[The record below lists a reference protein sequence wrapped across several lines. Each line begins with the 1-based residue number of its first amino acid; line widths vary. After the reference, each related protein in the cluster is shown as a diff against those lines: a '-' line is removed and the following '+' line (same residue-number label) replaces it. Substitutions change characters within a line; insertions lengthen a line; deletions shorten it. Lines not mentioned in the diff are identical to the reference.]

1 MIAALQPQPAW
12 LDSSALL
19 PTSREGQGE
28 NLKRWI
34 RGKEGY
40 RTSISSPLRTSRR
53 MASRSSMATA
63 TQPSVGL

>member
-12 LDSSALL
+12 LDRSALL
-19 PTSREGQGE
+19 ATLREGQGE
-28 NLKRWI
+28 NLKRWM
-34 RGKEGY
+34 RGNEGY
-40 RTSISSPLRTSRR
+40 RTSISSPLRASRR